1 MDRTEEYGAL
11 AAFTALSPLAVGGLV
26 GLLVMRLPGQAPGM
40 DWAAL
45 VVLATGLL
53 ALVAS
58 LLHLGRPWRA
68 PLALLRLDTSWLSR
82 EVLLFGLFLL
92 ALAGYASLPILNI
105 SARGSLLIG
114 MAAALIGLA
123 GTLASGATYHLH
135 ARPSW
140 HQWSSLAAF
149 PLGALSTGCLFG
161 FFLARQFAGR
171 PAVTGLAWAGAAVLL
186 AVSLVVAWLRS
197 TRRRPESLEG
207 RLSRQLVLG
216 SNLWLLIL
224 RVAAGGIAL
233 VMVGIGGGAQ
243 FLAWIPALIGEF
255 ADRVLFFKT
264 VVPVTLRGRYIMKNA
279 AAKARSQE

>member
-11 AAFTALSPLAVGGLV
+11 AAFTALAPLAVGGLV
-26 GLLVMRLPGQAPGM
+26 GLLAVPALRPAPGI
-40 DWAAL
+40 DWAAM
-45 VVLATGLL
+45 VVLAAGLL
-53 ALVAS
+53 ALLVS

-92 ALAGYASLPILNI
+92 ALAGYAILPALNLG
-105 SARGSLLIG
+105 AAGLFLVG
-114 MAAALIGLA
+114 VAAALLGLA
-123 GTLASGATYHLH
+123 GTLATGATYRLH

-140 HQWSSLAAF
+140 DQWLSLASF
-149 PLGALSTGCLFG
+149 PVGALSTGCLFG

-171 PAVTGLAWAGAAVLL
+171 PPVAGLASAGAGLLL
-186 AVSLVVAWLRS
+186 AASLVVSWLRS
-197 TRRRPESLEG
+197 TRRRPESPEG

-216 SNLWLLIL
+216 PDLWLLVV
-224 RVAAGGIAL
+224 RMAAGVLAL
-233 VMVGIGGGAQ
+233 VMISAGGGAQ

-264 VVPVTLRGRYIMKNA
+264 VVPVTLRGRYLPTGIGK
-279 AAKARSQE
+279 